1 MFCCICYK
9 KDKLKIFLKK
19 QKKEEYKNIKVNMYT
34 LGNYEPIP
42 VYYGNKEYYT
52 NEDILKGLN
61 AMCINEI
68 HISIGNNPNRLIL
81 SHIRTQDNKKYK
93 DECFYIMQFI
103 IKEVTTISQI
113 TQYDIYCAIQ
123 EYILINK
130 KEPKYENGYMIA
142 L

>member
-1 MFCCICYK
+1 MFCYK

-19 QKKEEYKNIKVNMYT
+19 QKKEEYNNIKVNMYI
-34 LGNYEPIP
+34 LGNYEPMA
-42 VYYGNKEYYT
+42 VYHGNKEYYT

-93 DECFYIMQFI
+93 DECFHIMQFI